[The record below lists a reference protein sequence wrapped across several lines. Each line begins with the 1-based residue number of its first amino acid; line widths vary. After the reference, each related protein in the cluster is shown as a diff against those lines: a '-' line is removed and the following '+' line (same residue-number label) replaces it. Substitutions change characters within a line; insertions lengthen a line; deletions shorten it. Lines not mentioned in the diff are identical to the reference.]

1 VDLRRFVDDLD
12 ELILIE
18 LFDESDTS
26 SATPMGSLK
35 VHFQSYQRGSDQRY
49 WLAHACSVVQP

>member
-26 SATPMGSLK
+26 SADTYGFTEGALP
-35 VHFQSYQRGSDQRY
+35 
-49 WLAHACSVVQP
+49 VVSTWE